1 MTCIFMCCLFCS
13 YFEKKKTPK
22 FEMLIILIH
31 DKIYNSAMQKGQK
44 TENTLHVINIFQKTK
59 ISKNV

>member
-13 YFEKKKTPK
+13 YFEKKTPK

-31 DKIYNSAMQKGQK
+31 NKIYNSAMLKGQK
-44 TENTLHVINIFQKTK
+44 TENTLHVINIF
-59 ISKNV
+59 

>member
-13 YFEKKKTPK
+13 YFEKKKPPK

-31 DKIYNSAMQKGQK
+31 NKIYNSAMLKGQK
-44 TENTLHVINIFQKTK
+44 TENTLHVINIF
-59 ISKNV
+59 